1 MLLEYL
7 YCKEVVTM
15 EKAREKDFSK
25 GKDVNSI

>member
-1 MLLEYL
+1 L

>member
-1 MLLEYL
+1 L

-25 GKDVNSI
+25 GKDVSSI